1 MSCPQHT
8 SLALCESHTR
18 AHEWV
23 TWVCME
29 GLWLSDLYPPGTVA
43 ASALCI
49 TRSLAGGNRSPL
61 QGALFHFREEMMVNS
76 FPADLKTPQVTPR
89 FSKLKLADLPNC
101 PLLCSAALASTASE
115 PFWKLPHGKNANT
128 RQREQRIAWSC
139 SGKDLY
145 STGKSY
151 WQAPDVNRM
160 CFF

>member
-1 MSCPQHT
+1 MSCSQHT
-8 SLALCESHTR
+8 GLALRESRTR
-18 AHEWV
+18 AHRWV

-29 GLWLSDLYPPGTVA
+29 GLWLSDLHPAGTVA

-49 TRSLAGGNRSPL
+49 TRSLAVGNWCCPL
-61 QGALFHFREEMMVNS
+61 QGALFHFCEEMMVNS
-76 FPADLKTPQVTPR
+76 HPADLKTPQVTPR

-101 PLLCSAALASTASE
+101 PLLCSAALSE

-128 RQREQRIAWSC
+128 RQREQRITWSC

-145 STGKSY
+145 RTGKSY
-151 WQAPDVNRM
+151 WQAPNVNRM